1 MLACLS
7 TVDSFSLSGVRPNVA
22 ESLCEWQE
30 CFLYSAGNKT
40 PTGAC
45 GRLGAHNVLWLH
57 GDDEMTPLI
66 HSYNI

>member
-7 TVDSFSLSGVRPNVA
+7 TVDSFSLSGVGPNVA

-30 CFLYSAGNKT
+30 CFLYSAGNET
-40 PTGAC
+40 PTRAR
-45 GRLGAHNVLWLH
+45 GRLGAGNVLWLH
-57 GDDEMTPLI
+57 GNDEMTPLI

>member
-45 GRLGAHNVLWLH
+45 GRLGAGN
-57 GDDEMTPLI
+57 DP
-66 HSYNI
+66 SYT